1 MPEPGDTHLPTRSR
15 TSLNSAHSLGT
26 SAPAAAGV
34 VFGVAASAALTSR
47 CGSGESRGAAGRAT
61 SPLESRDVPAI
72 RVCVRAAAP
81 APGRARDRRSPYPS
95 PSEVGESV
103 VGTCSCACACAAA
116 CVGVFVG
123 VCLCCDCRLTVAAP
137 RLCRPR
143 AQRWLGA
150 RRLSTPGTIVRWR
163 GDIAGAPE
171 RARWAGARA
180 LCRVL
185 RRVRVFD
192 SAWWWI
198 PVDSRVVLSCELF
211 LYVWFLQVYFCAGGD
226 GSRVARLQFSRVR
239 FVWCVLTCDC
249 AYARARA
256 CPLVKCARVYVLQC
270 TSAYIL
276 QYMPAEFLCVC
287 VNTHGF
293 SRTRACVH
301 VRGC

>member
-1 MPEPGDTHLPTRSR
+1 MNPWC
-15 TSLNSAHSLGT
+15 AH
-26 SAPAAAGV
+26 ARVRACV
-34 VFGVAASAALTSR
+34 
-47 CGSGESRGAAGRAT
+47 RGGLRGC
-61 SPLESRDVPAI
+61 V
-72 RVCVRAAAP
+72 RVCL
-81 APGRARDRRSPYPS
+81 
-95 PSEVGESV
+95 
-103 VGTCSCACACAAA
+103 
-116 CVGVFVG
+116 
-123 VCLCCDCRLTVAAP
+123 CLCCDCRLTVAAP

-211 LYVWFLQVYFCAGGD
+211 LYVWFLQVYFLRGRRRVSRRSPAIFACA
-226 GSRVARLQFSRVR
+226 F
-239 FVWCVLTCDC
+239 CVVC
-249 AYARARA
+249 AYMRLRVCA
-256 CPLVKCARVYVLQC
+256 CACVSSCKMCARVRTSMYVSVR
-270 TSAYIL
+270 TSVHACGV
-276 QYMPAEFLCVC
+276 FVC
-287 VNTHGF
+287 V
-293 SRTRACVH
+293 REDAWVLATRACVH